1 MTCIENMP
9 RIDTRARPDGYG
21 PPTSGGEA
29 PPQGGEPPP
38 PGGDRQ
44 ARQAVVEKQPTMLKL
59 GTPPISGEIVDY
71 ICRY

>member
-29 PPQGGEPPP
+29 PPQGG
-38 PGGDRQ
+38 DRQ
-44 ARQAVVEKQPTMLKL
+44 ARQAVEETGVENQPTVLKL